1 MKLIFIIKLNM
12 DGANKGDV
20 ASSCEGLLRGLD
32 SGLVGMSKEF
42 VIVTLHCRIVLCY

>member
-20 ASSCEGLLRGLD
+20 ASSCEGLLRGSDGEWLD
-32 SGLVGMSKEF
+32 GYVK
-42 VIVTLHCRIVLCY
+42 